1 VLAGTRILKDWKLA
15 ANLGQ
20 RTARFDRWHDKRIS
34 TWDSNVYRGV
44 NSAGPVVRS
53 TLYAQ
58 VGNRK
63 PESLTWHE
71 ELIKHT
77 FSQLSKPDKGE
88 VGLDQ
93 LEASFAM
100 MQIPIDGAT
109 FALYACELLPSG
121 RDCLNFEEFAAFHK
135 AVWANQPASVRRFAG
150 DPSATGGADA
160 YMGSVANRRLLR
172 SSSVPSGASLRELR
186 DNEGM
191 LRSAFKRYEQA
202 PGYLER
208 GQLPALFRDV
218 GLDLGINTDLGLS
231 GSNRLHMFLDSQF
244 KRSDL
249 EGKDQVSLHD
259 VVEMQ
264 NKYIATLEG
273 GQRHSESIVYPTF
286 STDAFIKQSMKS
298 AMVSRPS
305 SAVQREAALLEK
317 VAMISEFSNR
327 VAEVRGRDDV
337 VKDAAVS
344 EQDLA
349 QEKAR
354 AALEAALDM

>member
-1 VLAGTRILKDWKLA
+1 MLAGTRILKDWKLA
-15 ANLGQ
+15 ANLGK

-34 TWDSNVYRGV
+34 TWDSNVYQGV
-44 NSAGPVVRS
+44 SSAGPVVRS
-53 TLYAQ
+53 TLYTQ

-63 PESLTWHE
+63 TESLSWHE

-77 FSQLSKPDKGE
+77 FSQLSKTDKGE

-93 LEASFAM
+93 LETSFAM

-121 RDCLNFEEFAAFHK
+121 RDCLNFEEFTAFHK

-150 DPSATGGADA
+150 DPSATGGSDA

-208 GQLPALFRDV
+208 GQLPAFFRDV

-231 GSNRLHMFLDSQF
+231 GSNRLHMFLNSQCNP
-244 KRSDL
+244 SDL

-264 NKYIATLEG
+264 NKYIATLEAER
-273 GQRHSESIVYPTF
+273 GQRQSQSIVYPTF
-286 STDAFIKQSMKS
+286 SADAFIKQSMKS

-327 VAEVRGRDDV
+327 VAEVRSRDDA
-337 VKDAAVS
+337 AAVT

-349 QEKAR
+349 QAKAR